1 MVDDLVVAC
10 GLVLVIEGLLWAAFP
25 KVGLRMLL
33 TASAMSEQALRISGA
48 IAIALGVLVV
58 WLVRG

>member
-1 MVDDLVVAC
+1 MRDLIVAI

-25 KVGLRMLL
+25 RLGLKMLVQAAETTEFVL
-33 TASAMSEQALRISGA
+33 RFAGAVAMAA
-48 IAIALGVLVV
+48 GVLVV